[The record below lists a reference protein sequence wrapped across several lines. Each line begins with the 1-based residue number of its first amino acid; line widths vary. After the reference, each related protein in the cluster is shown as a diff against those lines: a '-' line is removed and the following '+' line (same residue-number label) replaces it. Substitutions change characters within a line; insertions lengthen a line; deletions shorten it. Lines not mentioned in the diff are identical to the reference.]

1 MSERKVLRVGRND
14 GEMDM
19 DMGQMS
25 DSTPPLEPE
34 EMNNMPP
41 ANVPEPANEFDTNF
55 DAGVEADEETD
66 PKRFIQQLTGKLSQS
81 LRQYNE
87 QLPQPDADLNKYV
100 AGMITKQAINGLSSE
115 DVDEILDKIK
125 SGEDFSGEEE
135 GEQQNAQPDNDNVNT
150 DDNMGQAQQ
159 TQPMQQAP
167 MNNESVLHGK
177 KINEITNG
185 TLERGEEAPKDTSK
199 PKNDK
204 ESYAKKPF
212 TSPNFN

>member
-19 DMGQMS
+19 DDQMG
-25 DSTPPLEPE
+25 DSMPPLEPE

-55 DAGVEADEETD
+55 DAGVEANEETD

-135 GEQQNAQPDNDNVNT
+135 GEQQNTQPDNANVNT

-177 KINEITNG
+177 KINEITNS
-185 TLERGEEAPKDTSK
+185 TLERGEEAPKDISK